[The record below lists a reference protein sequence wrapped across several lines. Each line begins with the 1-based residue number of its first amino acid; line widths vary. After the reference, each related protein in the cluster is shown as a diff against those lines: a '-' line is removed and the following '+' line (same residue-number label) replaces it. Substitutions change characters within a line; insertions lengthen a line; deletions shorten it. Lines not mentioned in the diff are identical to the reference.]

1 MNLLEQMNADEFRK
15 LLEFKDKF
23 PTIGLDLVKALTEKT
38 LSIQLTLGECIDLSN
53 AIGIPYGQYCNQ
65 IFDTFK
71 SKP

>member
-1 MNLLEQMNADEFRK
+1 MNLLEQMNADEFKK
-15 LLEFKDKF
+15 LLEFKHKF
-23 PTIGLDLVKALTEKT
+23 PTIGLDLVRALTEKT
-38 LSIQLTLGECIDLSN
+38 LCIQLTLGECIDLSN

>member
-1 MNLLEQMNADEFRK
+1 MNLLEQMNADEFKK
-15 LLEFKDKF
+15 LLEFKEKF
-23 PTIGLDLVKALTEKT
+23 PTIGLDLVRALTEKT
-38 LSIQLTLGECIDLSN
+38 LPIQLTLGECIDLSN

>member
-15 LLEFKDKF
+15 LLEFKEKF
-23 PTIGLDLVKALTEKT
+23 PTIGLDLVKALTEKS
-38 LSIQLTLGECIDLSN
+38 LVIHLTLGECIDLSN
-53 AIGIPYGQYCNQ
+53 AVGIPFGNFAVG

>member
-23 PTIGLDLVKALTEKT
+23 PTIGEDLIQELTVK
-38 LSIQLTLGECIDLSN
+38 SFPMQLTLGECIDLSN
-53 AIGIPYGQYCNQ
+53 AIGIPYGQYCNR

-71 SKP
+71 SRP

>member
-15 LLEFKDKF
+15 LLEFKEKF
-23 PTIGLDLVKALTEKT
+23 PTIGLDLVRALTEKS
-38 LSIQLTLGECIDLSN
+38 LPIQLTLGECIDLSN
-53 AIGIPYGQYCNQ
+53 AVGIHYGQYCNQ